1 MYRSLSGGLA
11 VTYFKDVWKTR
22 IPPKIRIFLW
32 QLIQGK
38 LLCSEQVA
46 KWRGPSNGLCS
57 LCGEVED
64 CNHIFFACHMAQFM
78 WAGIRDILKCDW
90 NPAGAGGF
98 VALAQAL
105 SGSFRRLAWFAFTV
119 MFWTLWNV
127 RNKLTMEGM
136 AIAHP
141 ADAFFQMYLHM
152 QHWRILVRQKD
163 RTLLDEAVGEVWRLH
178 ARTRA

>member
-1 MYRSLSGGLA
+1 LA
-11 VTYFKDVWKTR
+11 VTYFKDVWKMR

-38 LLCSEQVA
+38 LPCSEQVA

-90 NPAGAGGF
+90 NPVGAGGF

-105 SGSFRRLAWFAFTV
+105 FGSFRRLASFAFTV
-119 MFWTLWNV
+119 MFWTLWNM

-141 ADAFFQMYLHM
+141 ADASFQMSLHM
-152 QHWRILVRQKD
+152 QHWRVLVRQKD